1 MTQFQI
7 KEFDLR
13 FIVDRNIGLKNG
25 VNVSL
30 SETPPITKED
40 FYWVDSIKYDPYG
53 FMYFLYGIDEPYHAA
68 SLYQLLPILVSD
80 DVLDIHDSF
89 YYDGKIYEAMG
100 LFLDNDDDKWK
111 VINEF
116 NDVFYESEVSK
127 VIATP
132 EMFGWLYNEG
142 PPHDHNYN
150 WVDSRYLEEF
160 HYTMLPNFVK
170 KGFKITIAVEEQC
183 MDKVSDSERCLTGVK
198 LVPSLHDGKIIID
211 RYNLLRNSS
220 STVIY

>member
-13 FIVDRNIGLKNG
+13 FIIDKEVKLTHG

-30 SETPPITKED
+30 SDVPPTRKED
-40 FYWVDSIKYDPYG
+40 FYWIDSIKYDPLG
-53 FMYFLYGIDEPYHAA
+53 FMYQLYGMEENYHAGG
-68 SLYQLLPILVSD
+68 LYPLLPILVSD
-80 DVLDIHDSF
+80 DALDIHDLF
-89 YYDGKIYEAMG
+89 YHNGNIYESMG
-100 LFLDNDDDKWK
+100 LFLDDEDKWK
-111 VINEF
+111 VLNEF
-116 NDVFYESEVSK
+116 NEVFYETEVSK

-142 PPHDHNYN
+142 PPHDHNYD
-150 WVDSRYLEEF
+150 WVDSRFLEVY
-160 HYTMLPNFVK
+160 HQMMLPYFAQ
-170 KGFKITIAVEEQC
+170 KGFKVTIVVDEQC
-183 MDKVSDSERCLTGVK
+183 LDKVSNSERCLTGVK

-211 RYNLLRNSS
+211 RYDLLRHSK